1 MIYSNSGKGDRSMKE
16 FSYTLKDKEGIH
28 ARPAGELVKLAKSF
42 AGTTVTISKGEKS
55 GNASKIF
62 AVMGL
67 GAKQG
72 ETVTF
77 KIEGGNEEAAAAE
90 LEKFMNENL

>member
-1 MIYSNSGKGDRSMKE
+1 MKE
-16 FSYTLKDKEGIH
+16 FSYTIKDAEGIH
-28 ARPAGELVKLAKSF
+28 ARPAGELVKLVKTYSSK
-42 AGTTVTISKGEKS
+42 VTICKGEKS
-55 GNASKIF
+55 GVASKIF

-77 KIEGGNEEAAAAE
+77 KIEGDDEEKAAVE

>member
-1 MIYSNSGKGDRSMKE
+1 MKE
-16 FSYTLKDKEGIH
+16 FSYTIKDTEGIH

-42 AGTTVTISKGEKS
+42 QSTVTIAKGAKS

-72 ETVTF
+72 DTVDF
-77 KIEGGNEEAAAAE
+77 KIEGADEETAAAA

>member
-1 MIYSNSGKGDRSMKE
+1 MKE
-16 FSYTLKDKEGIH
+16 FSYVIKDAEGIH
-28 ARPAGELVKLAKSF
+28 ARPAGELVKLAKGYKS
-42 AGTTVTISKGEKS
+42 TVTISKGAKS

-72 ETVTF
+72 EEVTF
-77 KIEGGNEEAAAAE
+77 KIEGEDEDKAAAE
-90 LEKFMNENL
+90 LQAFMEANL

>member
-1 MIYSNSGKGDRSMKE
+1 MKE
-16 FSYTLKDKEGIH
+16 FSYVLKDPDGIH

-42 AGTTVTISKGEKS
+42 APTTVTIGKGEKS
-55 GNASKIF
+55 GNATKIF

-72 ETVTF
+72 DTVTF
-77 KIEGGNEEAAAAE
+77 KIEGDNEETAAAE
-90 LEKFMNENL
+90 IEKFMNANL

>member
-1 MIYSNSGKGDRSMKE
+1 MLRTIYKYFFILNIGKEARSEFNIGVILGNLTLFTKE
-16 FSYTLKDKEGIH
+16 HS
-28 ARPAGELVKLAKSF
+28 A
-42 AGTTVTISKGEKS
+42 
-55 GNASKIF
+55 KIF

-77 KIEGGNEEAAAAE
+77 RIEGENEEAAAAE

>member
-1 MIYSNSGKGDRSMKE
+1 MKE
-16 FSYTLKDKEGIH
+16 FSYVIKDAEGIH

-42 AGTTVTISKGEKS
+42 QSAVTIWKGEKS

-77 KIEGGNEEAAAAE
+77 KIEGADEETAAAE
-90 LEKFMNENL
+90 LEKFMNANL

>member
-1 MIYSNSGKGDRSMKE
+1 MKS
-16 FSYTLKDKEGIH
+16 FSYVIKDAEGIH

-42 AGTTVTISKGEKS
+42 KSSVTIAKGEKS
-55 GNASKIF
+55 GNAAKIF

-72 ETVTF
+72 EQVDLT
-77 KIEGGNEEAAAAE
+77 IEGEDEETAAAE
-90 LEKFMNENL
+90 LQKFMEANL

>member
-1 MIYSNSGKGDRSMKE
+1 MKE
-16 FSYTLKDKEGIH
+16 FSYTIKDAEGIH
-28 ARPAGELVKLAKSF
+28 ARPAGELVKLVKGFKS
-42 AGTTVTISKGEKS
+42 TVTIYKGAKS

-72 ETVTF
+72 ETVDF
-77 KIEGGNEEAAAAE
+77 KVEGEDEETAAAE
-90 LEKFMNENL
+90 LEKFMNANL

>member
-1 MIYSNSGKGDRSMKE
+1 MGPMKE
-16 FSYTLKDKEGIH
+16 FSYTIKDAQGIH

-42 AGTTVTISKGEKS
+42 SSTVTICKGAKS

-72 ETVTF
+72 ETVDF
-77 KIEGGNEEAAAAE
+77 KIEGEDEEKAAAE
-90 LEKFMNENL
+90 IEKFMNENL

>member
-1 MIYSNSGKGDRSMKE
+1 MKE
-16 FSYTLKDKEGIH
+16 FSYTIKDAQGIH

-42 AGTTVTISKGEKS
+42 ESTVTIAKGEKS

-77 KIEGGNEEAAAAE
+77 RIEGEGEEAAAAE
-90 LEKFMNENL
+90 LEKFMSENL

>member
-1 MIYSNSGKGDRSMKE
+1 MKE
-16 FSYTLKDKEGIH
+16 FSYVIKDAEGIH

-42 AGTTVTISKGEKS
+42 APTTITISKGVKS
-55 GNASKIF
+55 GNATKIF

-77 KIEGGNEEAAAAE
+77 RIEGEGEEAAAAE
-90 LEKFMNENL
+90 LEKFVSENL